1 MIIISTHYVEL
12 AFNRADDII
21 LMNKGVVIHPGS
33 EQNDRHHTH
42 AGEYGMITA
51 CNVNVIP
58 APEIKKYPGQ
68 HPGCRLGA
76 MLLWS

>member
-21 LMNKGVVIHPGS
+21 LMNKGVVIHQGS
-33 EQNDRHHTH
+33 GQNDRHHTH
-42 AGEYGMITA
+42 ARGYGVITE

-58 APEIKKYPGQ
+58 VPEIKKYPGQ
-68 HPGCRLGA
+68 HPGHRPGA